1 MKAALWLGSVFLFA
15 LLANAEEEET
25 PSIAD
30 KTAGMERLDGF
41 FNVYWDENTGKLY
54 WEIDKFDEEFL

>member
-15 LLANAEEEET
+15 LSANAQEET

-30 KTAGMERLDGF
+30 KTAGMERLDGLF
-41 FNVYWDENTGKLY
+41 VVYWDETTGKLY
-54 WEIDKFDEEFL
+54 WEIDKFDEEF